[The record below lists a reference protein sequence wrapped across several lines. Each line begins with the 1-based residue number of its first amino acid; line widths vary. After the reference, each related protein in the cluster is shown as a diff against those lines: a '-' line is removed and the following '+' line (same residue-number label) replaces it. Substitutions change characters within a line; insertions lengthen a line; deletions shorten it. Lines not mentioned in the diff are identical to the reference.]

1 MRITEQLLRQR
12 SEHNDGILSELEEVA
27 LHQFEI
33 EKIENVDKLCKHLKI
48 LLLQNNIIEKI
59 ENVQRLK
66 ELEYLNLALN
76 NITRI
81 ENLGGCESLKKLDLT
96 VNFIDVTDLEESVL
110 NLKDNE
116 KLEDLYLMGNPCTEW
131 DGWRLF
137 VVASLPQLRQLDGK
151 LITPSERIEAARR
164 LSSLKSQLKEKI
176 KEKQA
181 RPQSE
186 TSSTAYTTEN
196 RKKMYLEMARVSLT
210 PASGRGY
217 VLTSNG
223 DHVHRRRNCRVEMKY
238 MTIV

>member
-76 NITRI
+76 NITKI

-181 RPQSE
+181 KPQSE